1 MAESRG
7 VTENDAA
14 QETLHQIRAGADRA
28 LAWLIAAHFPV
39 VLGIAAVHGTWW
51 AALLVGGPLAAVPFW
66 LSRTHAGALVTR
78 LTIGVAFMGMSA
90 LLIHESGGMVELHFH
105 VFAALAFLLVY
116 RDWRVPVLAAVVIAV
131 HHLLLNFDPDAHV
144 AHLLPHGHYGLPIVA
159 LHAIF
164 VVFETAVLVFLSI
177 TLEREIIDLAE
188 HRAREAAER
197 EELSAMARRLAHR
210 DLSVA
215 DEATRSDA
223 AGTMRDGIGQVSDL
237 VRAIRATAADVT
249 TSSRDVIAGAD
260 EAGRVS
266 GEIVAAVSDVAAGA
280 ERQAVLV
287 SETHA
292 AAERVADAVRGN
304 ADEAAAAAEA
314 AEEARALAGEGRT
327 AAGDASRAMAGARE
341 GSEAMTSAMAELTER
356 SEEISGLVST
366 ITRIADQTNL
376 LALNAAIEAARAGE
390 HGRGFAVV
398 ADEVRKLAE
407 ESGDAARSIAAGVQR
422 IDSLTAQAAAAV
434 RDAADRT
441 EAGAG
446 TVATAGEAFDRI
458 DEAVAGLVDRVR
470 RIAAAGRAV
479 AEETDAVR
487 TRMDEA
493 ARLTETSSANTEE
506 VSATT
511 EQTAE
516 AARAMAGSAAR
527 LGDAA
532 TALEDLVAQFTV
544 SAV

>member
-1 MAESRG
+1 
-7 VTENDAA
+7 VTDNAA
-14 QETLHQIRAGADRA
+14 QETLHNIRAGADRA
-28 LAWLIAAHFPV
+28 LAWLIVAHFPV
-39 VLGIAAVHGTWW
+39 VLGVAAVHGTWW
-51 AALLVGGPLAAVPFW
+51 AALLVGAPLAAVPFW
-66 LSRTHAGALVTR
+66 LAQTRAGAVVTR
-78 LTIGVAFMGMSA
+78 MTIAVAFMGISA

-105 VFAALAFLLVY
+105 IFAALAFLLIY
-116 RDWRVPVLAAVVIAV
+116 RDWRVPVVAAVVVAV
-131 HHLLLNFDPDAHV
+131 HHLALNFDPDAHI
-144 AHLLPHGHYGLPIVA
+144 AHLLPHGHYGLPIVV

-164 VVFETAVLVFLSI
+164 VVFETAVLVFLAI
-177 TLEREIIDLAE
+177 QLEREIIDLAE

-197 EELSAMARRLAHR
+197 DELSAMARRLAQR

-215 DEATRSDA
+215 DEATRSEA
-223 AGTMRDGIGQVSDL
+223 AGTMRDGIGHVADL
-237 VRAIRATAADVT
+237 VRAIRTTATEVA
-249 TSSRDVIAGAD
+249 TSSREVVAGAD
-260 EAGRVS
+260 EAGKVS

-280 ERQAVLV
+280 ERQSVLV

-304 ADEAAAAAEA
+304 ADEATAAAEA
-314 AEEARALAGEGRT
+314 AEEARTLAGEGRT

-341 GSEAMTSAMAELTER
+341 GSDAMIAAMGELTER
-356 SEEISGLVST
+356 SAEISGLVAT
-366 ITRIADQTNL
+366 ITAIADQTNL

-407 ESGDAARSIAAGVQR
+407 ESGDAARSIADGVQR
-422 IDSLTAQAAAAV
+422 IDSLTAQAATAV
-434 RDAADRT
+434 RDAAERT
-441 EAGAG
+441 ETGAG
-446 TVATAGEAFDRI
+446 TVAAAGQAFQRI

-470 RIAAAGRAV
+470 RIAEAGRAV

-487 TRMDEA
+487 SRMDEA

-532 TALEDLVAQFTV
+532 SELEGLVAQFTV
-544 SAV
+544 SAS